1 MKFPFTC
8 SACGYINQFDWS
20 QIGQRISCGG
30 CEKTMTIPVPM
41 ETVGP
46 TSPPPR
52 AVTFRCPSC
61 RRKFSTK
68 PEMVGKKIRCNR
80 CGKGVR
86 VPQDAEESGG
96 QTSRTGAN
104 GSPESDEEIAQGRL
118 AHGPSARAD
127 AQPAAVD
134 RAIQPSPLLA
144 ELGWIETAERPKRTE
159 SVLPSRAESMEQ
171 VRQKVAEEENVET
184 KKKERQAKKRKK
196 QRKGSSYFDAK
207 ETLKLVACVSALVAV
222 LAFLAWGYPEFR
234 FPLGGILCVIG
245 FIVYLL
251 GSTALRQLVAEEG
264 ILKALLYRF
273 CPPYQWWYVLTHW
286 EETRDFFAFFI
297 AGTVIMAVGGGII
310 KTSKEGKRAEASD
323 RAYQKIQRGRQ
334 SEAPP
339 TVSREIVRDA
349 D

>member
-20 QIGQRISCGG
+20 QIGQRIACGG

-41 ETVGP
+41 ETVGQP
-46 TSPPPR
+46 NPPPR

-68 PEMVGKKIRCNR
+68 PELVGKKIRCNR

-86 VPQDAEESGG
+86 VPRDDEESDG
-96 QTSRTGAN
+96 QTSRTGTNDYAEN
-104 GSPESDEEIAQGRL
+104 DELVAPQRLVHSPSERGD
-118 AHGPSARAD
+118 AR
-127 AQPAAVD
+127 PETENS
-134 RAIQPSPLLA
+134 AIQASPLLN
-144 ELGWIETAERPKRTE
+144 ELGWIETAKRPKRPK
-159 SVLPSRAESMEQ
+159 SVLPSRAELMEQ
-171 VRQKVAEEENVET
+171 VRQKVAEEEAVET
-184 KKKERQAKKRKK
+184 EKKVRQAKKRKK
-196 QRKGSSYFDAK
+196 KKGSSYFDAK
-207 ETLKLVACVSALVAV
+207 ETLKLVSGVGALVAV

-273 CPPYQWWYVLTHW
+273 CPPYQWWYVATHW
-286 EETRDFFAFFI
+286 EETRDFFAFFV

-310 KTSKEGKRAEASD
+310 KTSNEGKRAEASE
-323 RAYQKIQRGRQ
+323 RAYQKMQRGRQ
-334 SEAPP
+334 AEAPSP
-339 TVSREIVRDA
+339 ASREIVDDA